1 MSEIIASKRKRSA
14 VILSSDDDSEEHSNL
29 CKRDENYDHT
39 NLPDCRVVLSKM
51 EDDVSIKAK
60 KKARRIQT
68 KFLGESSS
76 DDENEYSKTT
86 PSKIQMQRKRL
97 ENLCKKKR
105 CIERSSRRLRQDS
118 SSSQKSEIDESNSDI
133 DIKPLYTE
141 KQEENLPMFKH
152 EEKPPDSD
160 MSSEDDND
168 FINDDE
174 SIDESSDS
182 KSEKDSVIV
191 SEDSNSYMNPYM
203 ERNNE
208 FEREDI
214 MKILSKS
221 TEKDRNN
228 QKSYEN
234 EIGKYQLQIHSTK
247 NRAHSENR
255 WHVSEQQRYDRIMGA
270 TLHDEAL
277 KEERN
282 IENGDWVSMKK
293 AKKDRKRRRKKRRHH

>member
-1 MSEIIASKRKRSA
+1 
-14 VILSSDDDSEEHSNL
+14 
-29 CKRDENYDHT
+29 
-39 NLPDCRVVLSKM
+39 M
-51 EDDVSIKAK
+51 EDDVSVKAK
-60 KKARRIQT
+60 KKARKIQT

-76 DDENEYSKTT
+76 DDENEDSKTT

-105 CIERSSRRLRQDS
+105 CKERPSRRLRQDS
-118 SSSQKSEIDESNSDI
+118 RSSQKSETDENNTDI

-141 KQEENLPMFKH
+141 EQELPMFKH

-168 FINDDE
+168 FIDDDE
-174 SIDESSDS
+174 SIDGSSDS
-182 KSEKDSVIV
+182 ESEVDSVIV
-191 SEDSNSYMNPYM
+191 SEDSNSYINPYM

-247 NRAHSENR
+247 NRAHFENR

-282 IENGDWVSMKK
+282 IEHGDWVSKKK
-293 AKKDRKRRRKKRRHH
+293 AKKDRKRRRKKSRHH

>member
-1 MSEIIASKRKRSA
+1 MQ
-14 VILSSDDDSEEHSNL
+14 
-29 CKRDENYDHT
+29 
-39 NLPDCRVVLSKM
+39 
-51 EDDVSIKAK
+51 DDVSVKAK
-60 KKARRIQT
+60 KKARKIQT

-76 DDENEYSKTT
+76 DDENEDSKTT

-105 CIERSSRRLRQDS
+105 CKERPSRRLRQDS
-118 SSSQKSEIDESNSDI
+118 SSSQKSETDENNTDI

-141 KQEENLPMFKH
+141 EQEQELPMFKH
-152 EEKPPDSD
+152 EERPPDSD

-168 FINDDE
+168 FIDDDE
-174 SIDESSDS
+174 SIDGSSDS
-182 KSEKDSVIV
+182 ESEEDSVIV
-191 SEDSNSYMNPYM
+191 SEDSNSYINPYM

-277 KEERN
+277 KEERK
-282 IENGDWVSMKK
+282 KK
-293 AKKDRKRRRKKRRHH
+293 ATEEKSTTLDTTFQRKNIQHAIIFIVAM

>member
-1 MSEIIASKRKRSA
+1 M
-14 VILSSDDDSEEHSNL
+14 NW
-29 CKRDENYDHT
+29 Y
-39 NLPDCRVVLSKM
+39 
-51 EDDVSIKAK
+51 
-60 KKARRIQT
+60 
-68 KFLGESSS
+68 
-76 DDENEYSKTT
+76 
-86 PSKIQMQRKRL
+86 
-97 ENLCKKKR
+97 
-105 CIERSSRRLRQDS
+105 RLRQDS

-228 QKSYEN
+228 QKRWVHSPVIMHIRVEPLWKESYN
-234 EIGKYQLQIHSTK
+234 ELNK
-247 NRAHSENR
+247 
-255 WHVSEQQRYDRIMGA
+255 M
-270 TLHDEAL
+270 TLITIL
-277 KEERN
+277 G
-282 IENGDWVSMKK
+282 I
-293 AKKDRKRRRKKRRHH
+293 KKR